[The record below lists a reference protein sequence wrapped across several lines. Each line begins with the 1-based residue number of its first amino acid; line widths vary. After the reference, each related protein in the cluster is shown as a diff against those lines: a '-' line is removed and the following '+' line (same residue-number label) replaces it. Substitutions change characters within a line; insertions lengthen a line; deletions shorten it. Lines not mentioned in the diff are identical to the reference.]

1 MEAVI
6 QKSKNKDKK
15 YDAIIDNKRR
25 ISFGN
30 TGYSD
35 YTKHHDKERKQRYID
50 RHKKNEDW
58 GISGVKTA
66 GFYSR
71 WITWNKP
78 TIKESVEDLNKKFK
92 NLNVKLNNNK

>member
-1 MEAVI
+1 MEVVI

-50 RHKKNEDW
+50 RHKKNENW

>member
-1 MEAVI
+1 MEVVI

-25 ISFGN
+25 ISFGAA
-30 TGYSD
+30 GYSD

-78 TIKESVEDLNKKFK
+78 TIKESVEDFKKR
-92 NLNVKLNNNK
+92 NSMI